1 MTSTQLQP
9 GTVIHGTHNDYRIE
23 RVLGQ
28 GSFGITYV
36 ANVRLKGR
44 LGAIESTA
52 TVAIKEFFLR
62 DVSSRNGLRVFSVSD
77 STLCSDYRRDFL
89 REAQNL
95 SRLDNDH
102 IVKVLETI
110 EENDT
115 VYYVMEYLSGGNLD
129 QHILSHGKL
138 SCREALDIAIQI
150 GEALKCMHAQHMLH
164 LDLKP
169 LNVMR
174 GEDGHIV
181 LIDFGLS
188 KCFGA
193 DGQPESSTRIG
204 QGTTG
209 YAPIEQHSF
218 NKADGF
224 MPTLDIYALGA
235 TLFKMLTGSVPP
247 EASVVLNEG
256 LPVDELSSAGVPPA
270 IIALVERA
278 MQPLRRMRHQTVGEF
293 VDEAQRLL
301 ASAPLSVG
309 GPAASK
315 PFADPVSS
323 CRPYGE
329 QLFSG
334 QPFGGSPSADVST
347 PVGEATRR
355 SDGWS
360 DIPKSFFAVRETI
373 FPNDET
379 TDREGAVKE
388 DRPAKIEVRWERN
401 LDEAT
406 KQKLRSFLS
415 GMKRRRVWN
424 NHPYDD
430 DGDKVEV
437 FTLGDNSLA
446 KAMSI
451 INNRATDGYFP
462 RLNLQTA
469 LRAVL
474 LLEQMTGLSFRLAS
488 ENEVVFDRY
497 DPERKDHYLCF
508 DGFKD
513 GFYLIHKDDLYA
525 PRMEGMEYI
534 TKINA
539 YTHLF
544 FDSYGMQI
552 VCDGA
557 SPMCDGASF
566 NLRATQMMHE
576 EMQPIGNSFYRVRS
590 GNQWNISS
598 YFSPV
603 MPLLPQWHDNISDF
617 SVHTLPGPAF
627 GLSYVGVKATDLSG
641 YTYYYKWIG
650 SNFELIAKYDK
661 KEREEREQFT

>member
-52 TVAIKEFFLR
+52 MVAIKEFFLR

-77 STLCSDYRRDFL
+77 STLCSDYRRDFM

-218 NKADGF
+218 KKADGF

-235 TLFKMLTGSVPP
+235 TLFKMLTGCVPP

-309 GPAASK
+309 GPAA
-315 PFADPVSS
+315 
-323 CRPYGE
+323 
-329 QLFSG
+329 
-334 QPFGGSPSADVST
+334 PSADVPT

-360 DIPKSFFAVRETI
+360 DIPKSVFAVRETI

-388 DRPAKIEVRWERN
+388 NHPAKIEVRWKQN

-406 KQKLRSFLS
+406 KQKLRTFLS
-415 GMKRRRVWN
+415 GMRRRRVWN

-446 KAMSI
+446 EAMDI

-488 ENEVVFDRY
+488 ENEVVIDHY
-497 DPERKDHYLCF
+497 YSERKDLYLCF

-513 GFYLIHKDDLYA
+513 GFYLIHEDDVFG

-534 TKINA
+534 TKIYA
-539 YTHLF
+539 RTHLF
-544 FDSYGMQI
+544 SDDYGMQI

-566 NLRATQMMHE
+566 NLRATQMVHE

-603 MPLLPQWHDNISDF
+603 MPLLPQWHDNISDL

-627 GLSYVGVKATDLSG
+627 GFSYVGVVATDLSG
-641 YTYYYKWIG
+641 YTYYYKWTG

-661 KEREEREQFT
+661 KEREEREQYT

>member
-44 LGAIESTA
+44 LGAIESA
-52 TVAIKEFFLR
+52 AMVAIKEFFLR

-218 NKADGF
+218 KKADGF

-235 TLFKMLTGSVPP
+235 TLFKMLTGCVPP

-270 IIALVERA
+270 VIALVERA

-301 ASAPLSVG
+301 ASAPSSVG
-309 GPAASK
+309 RPAA
-315 PFADPVSS
+315 
-323 CRPYGE
+323 
-329 QLFSG
+329 
-334 QPFGGSPSADVST
+334 PSADVPT

-360 DIPKSFFAVRETI
+360 DIPKSVFAVRETI
-373 FPNDET
+373 IPNDET

-401 LDEAT
+401 LGEDT

-446 KAMSI
+446 QAMDI

-488 ENEVVFDRY
+488 ENEVVIDHY
-497 DPERKDHYLCF
+497 YSERKDLYLCF

-513 GFYLIHKDDLYA
+513 GFYLINKDNLSA
-525 PRMEGMEYI
+525 PMMQNHEYI
-534 TKINA
+534 TKLDA
-539 YTHLF
+539 RTDLF
-544 FDSYGMQI
+544 SDSYGMQI

-557 SPMCDGASF
+557 SPMCNGASF
-566 NLRATQMMHE
+566 NLRATQMVHE

-603 MPLLPQWHDNISDF
+603 MPLLPQWHDNISNF
-617 SVHTLPGPAF
+617 SVRTVPGPAF
-627 GLSYVGVKATDLSG
+627 GLPYVGVVATDLSG
-641 YTYYYKWIG
+641 YTYYYKWTG

-661 KEREEREQFT
+661 KEREEREQLT

>member
-52 TVAIKEFFLR
+52 MVAIKEFFLR

-278 MQPLRRMRHQTVGEF
+278 MQPLRRMRHQTVDEF
-293 VDEAQRLL
+293 IDETQRLL
-301 ASAPLSVG
+301 ASAPSSVG
-309 GPAASK
+309 GPAA
-315 PFADPVSS
+315 
-323 CRPYGE
+323 
-329 QLFSG
+329 
-334 QPFGGSPSADVST
+334 PSADVPT

-360 DIPKSFFAVRETI
+360 DSPKSVFAVRETI
-373 FPNDET
+373 IPNDET

-401 LDEAT
+401 LGEDT

-446 KAMSI
+446 QAMNI

-462 RLNLQTA
+462 RLGLHTA

-590 GNQWNISS
+590 GNQWSIYS

>member
-1 MTSTQLQP
+1 MTSTQLQL

-218 NKADGF
+218 KKADGF

-270 IIALVERA
+270 VIALVERA

-301 ASAPLSVG
+301 ASAPSSVG
-309 GPAASK
+309 RPA
-315 PFADPVSS
+315 
-323 CRPYGE
+323 
-329 QLFSG
+329 
-334 QPFGGSPSADVST
+334 SPSADVPT
-347 PVGEATRR
+347 PVGEAIRR

-360 DIPKSFFAVRETI
+360 DIPKSVFAVRETI

-401 LDEAT
+401 LGEDT

-446 KAMSI
+446 EAMDI

-462 RLNLQTA
+462 RLGLHTA

-488 ENEVVFDRY
+488 ESELVFDRY
-497 DPERKDHYLCF
+497 DPDRKDLYLCF

-513 GFYLIHKDDLYA
+513 GFYLIHEEQVTGV
-525 PRMEGMEYI
+525 RFEGMEYI

-590 GNQWNISS
+590 GNQWNVSS

-603 MPLLPQWHDNISDF
+603 MPLLPQWHDNISDL
-617 SVHTLPGPAF
+617 SVHTVPGPAF
-627 GLSYVGVKATDLSG
+627 GLPYVGVKATDQSG
-641 YTYYYKWIG
+641 YTYYYKWTG

>member
-44 LGAIESTA
+44 LGAIESA
-52 TVAIKEFFLR
+52 AMVAIKEFFLR

-138 SCREALDIAIQI
+138 SCREAFDIAIQI

-218 NKADGF
+218 KKADGF

-235 TLFKMLTGSVPP
+235 TLFKMLTGCVPP

-270 IIALVERA
+270 VIALVERA

-301 ASAPLSVG
+301 ASAPSSVG
-309 GPAASK
+309 RPA
-315 PFADPVSS
+315 
-323 CRPYGE
+323 
-329 QLFSG
+329 
-334 QPFGGSPSADVST
+334 SPSADVPT

-360 DIPKSFFAVRETI
+360 DIPKSVFAVRETI
-373 FPNDET
+373 IPNDET

-401 LDEAT
+401 LGENT

-488 ENEVVFDRY
+488 ENEVVFDHY
-497 DPERKDHYLCF
+497 YSERKDLYLCF

-513 GFYLIHKDDLYA
+513 GFYLIHEEQVTGV
-525 PRMEGMEYI
+525 RFEGMEYM

-539 YTHLF
+539 RTNLF
-544 FDSYGMQI
+544 SDDYGMQI

-566 NLRATQMMHE
+566 NLRATQMVHE

-603 MPLLPQWHDNISDF
+603 MPLLPQWHDNISDL
-617 SVHTLPGPAF
+617 SVHTVPGPAF
-627 GLSYVGVKATDLSG
+627 GLPYVGVKATDLSG

>member
-52 TVAIKEFFLR
+52 MVAIKEFFLR

-129 QHILSHGKL
+129 QHILSHGRL

-278 MQPLRRMRHQTVGEF
+278 MQPLRRMRHQTVDEF
-293 VDEAQRLL
+293 IDEAQRLL
-301 ASAPLSVG
+301 ASAPSSVG
-309 GPAASK
+309 GPA
-315 PFADPVSS
+315 
-323 CRPYGE
+323 
-329 QLFSG
+329 
-334 QPFGGSPSADVST
+334 SPSADVPT

-360 DIPKSFFAVRETI
+360 DIPKSVFAVRETI
-373 FPNDET
+373 IPNDET

-415 GMKRRRVWN
+415 GMRRRRVWN

-446 KAMSI
+446 QAMNI

-462 RLNLQTA
+462 LLNLQTA

-513 GFYLIHKDDLYA
+513 GFYLIHKYDLSA
-525 PRMEGMEYI
+525 PWMEGMEYI
-534 TKINA
+534 TKIYA
-539 YTHLF
+539 RTHLF
-544 FDSYGMQI
+544 SDDYGMQI

-661 KEREEREQFT
+661 KEREEREQYT

>member
-1 MTSTQLQP
+1 MTSTQLHP

-218 NKADGF
+218 KKADGF

-270 IIALVERA
+270 VIALVERA

-301 ASAPLSVG
+301 ASAPSSVG
-309 GPAASK
+309 RPA
-315 PFADPVSS
+315 
-323 CRPYGE
+323 
-329 QLFSG
+329 
-334 QPFGGSPSADVST
+334 SPSADVPT
-347 PVGEATRR
+347 PVGEAIRR

-360 DIPKSFFAVRETI
+360 DIPKSVFAVRETI

-401 LDEAT
+401 LGEDT

-446 KAMSI
+446 EAMDI

-462 RLNLQTA
+462 RLGLHTA

-488 ENEVVFDRY
+488 ESELVFDRY
-497 DPERKDHYLCF
+497 DPDRKDLYLCF

-513 GFYLIHKDDLYA
+513 GFYLIHEEQVTGV
-525 PRMEGMEYI
+525 RFEGMEYI

>member
-44 LGAIESTA
+44 LGAIESA
-52 TVAIKEFFLR
+52 AMVAIKEFFLR

-278 MQPLRRMRHQTVGEF
+278 MQPLRRMRHQTVDEF
-293 VDEAQRLL
+293 IDETQRLL
-301 ASAPLSVG
+301 ASAPSSVG
-309 GPAASK
+309 GPAA
-315 PFADPVSS
+315 
-323 CRPYGE
+323 
-329 QLFSG
+329 
-334 QPFGGSPSADVST
+334 PSADVPT

-360 DIPKSFFAVRETI
+360 DSPKSVFAVRETI
-373 FPNDET
+373 IPNDET

-401 LDEAT
+401 LGEDT

-446 KAMSI
+446 QAMNI

-462 RLNLQTA
+462 RLGLHTA

-488 ENEVVFDRY
+488 ESELVIDRY
-497 DPERKDHYLCF
+497 DPDRKDLYLCF

-513 GFYLIHKDDLYA
+513 GFYLIHEEQVTGV
-525 PRMEGMEYI
+525 RFEGMEYI

-661 KEREEREQFT
+661 KEREEREQYT

>member
-52 TVAIKEFFLR
+52 MVAIKEFFLR

-278 MQPLRRMRHQTVGEF
+278 MQPLRRMRHQTVDEF
-293 VDEAQRLL
+293 IDETQRLL
-301 ASAPLSVG
+301 ASAPSSVG
-309 GPAASK
+309 GPAA
-315 PFADPVSS
+315 
-323 CRPYGE
+323 
-329 QLFSG
+329 
-334 QPFGGSPSADVST
+334 PSADVPT

-360 DIPKSFFAVRETI
+360 DSPKSVFAVRETI
-373 FPNDET
+373 IPNDET

-401 LDEAT
+401 LGEDT

-446 KAMSI
+446 QAMNI

-462 RLNLQTA
+462 RLGLHTA

-488 ENEVVFDRY
+488 ESELVIDRY
-497 DPERKDHYLCF
+497 DPDRKDLYLCF

-513 GFYLIHKDDLYA
+513 GFYLIHEEQVTGV
-525 PRMEGMEYI
+525 RFEGMEYI

-661 KEREEREQFT
+661 KEREEREQYT

>member
-44 LGAIESTA
+44 LGAIESA
-52 TVAIKEFFLR
+52 AMVAIKEFFLR

-138 SCREALDIAIQI
+138 SCREALDIALQI

-218 NKADGF
+218 KKADGF

-235 TLFKMLTGSVPP
+235 TLFKMLTGCVPP

-270 IIALVERA
+270 VIALVERA
-278 MQPLRRMRHQTVGEF
+278 MQPLRRMRHQTVDEF

-301 ASAPLSVG
+301 ASAPSSVG
-309 GPAASK
+309 RPAASK
-315 PFADPVSS
+315 PFGSNVSS
-323 CRPYGE
+323 A
-329 QLFSG
+329 
-334 QPFGGSPSADVST
+334 QPFGGFPSADAPT
-347 PVGEATRR
+347 PVGDATRR

-360 DIPKSFFAVRETI
+360 DSPKSVFAVRETI
-373 FPNDET
+373 FTNDEA
-379 TDREGAVKE
+379 TDREGAYR
-388 DRPAKIEVRWERN
+388 DTPAKIEVRWKQN
-401 LDEAT
+401 LDEDT
-406 KQKLRSFLS
+406 KQKLRSLLS
-415 GMKRRRVWN
+415 GMRRERVWN

-430 DGDKVEV
+430 DGDKVQV

-462 RLNLQTA
+462 LLNLQTA

-534 TKINA
+534 TKIYA
-539 YTHLF
+539 RTHLF
-544 FDSYGMQI
+544 SDDYGMQI

-566 NLRATQMMHE
+566 NLRATQLVHE

-627 GLSYVGVKATDLSG
+627 GFSYVGVVATDLSG
-641 YTYYYKWIG
+641 YTYYYKWTG
-650 SNFELIAKYDK
+650 SRFELIAKYDK

>member
-44 LGAIESTA
+44 LGAIESA
-52 TVAIKEFFLR
+52 AMVAIKEFFLR
-62 DVSSRNGLRVFSVSD
+62 DVSCRNGLRVFSVSD

-218 NKADGF
+218 KKADGF

-235 TLFKMLTGSVPP
+235 TLFKMLTGCVPP

-270 IIALVERA
+270 VIALVERA

-301 ASAPLSVG
+301 ASAPSSVG
-309 GPAASK
+309 RLA
-315 PFADPVSS
+315 
-323 CRPYGE
+323 
-329 QLFSG
+329 
-334 QPFGGSPSADVST
+334 SPSADVPT

-360 DIPKSFFAVRETI
+360 DIPKSVFAVRETI
-373 FPNDET
+373 IPNDET

-388 DRPAKIEVRWERN
+388 NRPAKIEVRWERN
-401 LDEAT
+401 LDENT

-415 GMKRRRVWN
+415 GMRRRRVWN

-446 KAMSI
+446 KAMDI

-462 RLNLQTA
+462 LLNLQTA

-488 ENEVVFDRY
+488 ENEVVFDHY
-497 DPERKDHYLCF
+497 YSERKDLYLCF

-513 GFYLIHKDDLYA
+513 GFYLIHEDDVFG

-534 TKINA
+534 TKIYA
-539 YTHLF
+539 RTHLF
-544 FDSYGMQI
+544 SDDYRMQI

-603 MPLLPQWHDNISDF
+603 MPLLPQWHDNISDL
-617 SVHTLPGPAF
+617 SVHTVPGPAF
-627 GLSYVGVKATDLSG
+627 GLPYVGVNATDLSG

-661 KEREEREQFT
+661 KEREEREQLT

>member
-44 LGAIESTA
+44 LGAIESA
-52 TVAIKEFFLR
+52 AMVAIKEFFLR
-62 DVSSRNGLRVFSVSD
+62 DVSCRNGLRVFSVSD

-218 NKADGF
+218 KKTDGF

-235 TLFKMLTGSVPP
+235 ILFKMLTGCVPP

-270 IIALVERA
+270 VIALVERA

-301 ASAPLSVG
+301 ASAPSSVG
-309 GPAASK
+309 RPA
-315 PFADPVSS
+315 
-323 CRPYGE
+323 
-329 QLFSG
+329 
-334 QPFGGSPSADVST
+334 SPSADVPT

-360 DIPKSFFAVRETI
+360 DIPKSVFAVRETI
-373 FPNDET
+373 IPNDET

-388 DRPAKIEVRWERN
+388 DRPAKIEVRWEWN
-401 LDEAT
+401 LGEDT

-446 KAMSI
+446 QAMNI

-488 ENEVVFDRY
+488 ENEVVFDHY
-497 DPERKDHYLCF
+497 YSERKDLYLCF

-513 GFYLIHKDDLYA
+513 GFYLIHEEQVTGV
-525 PRMEGMEYI
+525 RFEGMEYM

-539 YTHLF
+539 RTNLF
-544 FDSYGMQI
+544 SDDYEMQI

-566 NLRATQMMHE
+566 NLRATQMVHE

-603 MPLLPQWHDNISDF
+603 MPLLPQWHDNISDL
-617 SVHTLPGPAF
+617 SVHTVPGPAF
-627 GLSYVGVKATDLSG
+627 GLPYVGVKATDLSG

>member
-44 LGAIESTA
+44 LGAIESA
-52 TVAIKEFFLR
+52 AMVAIKEFFLR

-278 MQPLRRMRHQTVGEF
+278 MQPLRRMRHQTVDEF
-293 VDEAQRLL
+293 IDETQRLL
-301 ASAPLSVG
+301 ASAPSSVG
-309 GPAASK
+309 GPAA
-315 PFADPVSS
+315 
-323 CRPYGE
+323 
-329 QLFSG
+329 
-334 QPFGGSPSADVST
+334 PSADVPT

-360 DIPKSFFAVRETI
+360 DSPKSVFAVRETI
-373 FPNDET
+373 IPNDET

-388 DRPAKIEVRWERN
+388 DRPEKIEVRWERN
-401 LDEAT
+401 LGEDT

-415 GMKRRRVWN
+415 GMRRRRVWN

-446 KAMSI
+446 QAMNI

-462 RLNLQTA
+462 RLGLHTA

-661 KEREEREQFT
+661 KEREEREQYT

>member
-44 LGAIESTA
+44 LGAIESA
-52 TVAIKEFFLR
+52 AMVAIKEFFLR

-138 SCREALDIAIQI
+138 SCREALDIALQI
-150 GEALKCMHAQHMLH
+150 GEALRCMHAQHMLH

-218 NKADGF
+218 KKADGF

-270 IIALVERA
+270 VIALVERA
-278 MQPLRRMRHQTVGEF
+278 MQPLRRMRHQTVDEF

-301 ASAPLSVG
+301 ASAPSLVG
-309 GPAASK
+309 GPAA
-315 PFADPVSS
+315 
-323 CRPYGE
+323 
-329 QLFSG
+329 
-334 QPFGGSPSADVST
+334 PSADAPT

-388 DRPAKIEVRWERN
+388 VRPAKIEVRWERN
-401 LDEAT
+401 LGEDT
-406 KQKLRSFLS
+406 KQKLRTFLS
-415 GMKRRRVWN
+415 GMRRRRVWN

-446 KAMSI
+446 KAMDI

-488 ENEVVFDRY
+488 ENEVVIERY

-513 GFYLIHKDDLYA
+513 GFYLIHKYDLSA
-525 PRMEGMEYI
+525 TKMQDQEYI
-534 TKINA
+534 TRLNA
-539 YTHLF
+539 YTNLF
-544 FDSYGMQI
+544 SDSYGMQI

-566 NLRATQMMHE
+566 NLCVTQMMHK

-603 MPLLPQWHDNISDF
+603 MPLLPQWHDNISNF
-617 SVHTLPGPAF
+617 SVHTVPGPYF
-627 GLSYVGVKATDLSG
+627 GLPYVGVVATDLSG
-641 YTYYYKWIG
+641 YTYYYKWTG
-650 SNFELIAKYDK
+650 SRFELIAKYDK

>member
-52 TVAIKEFFLR
+52 MVAIKEFFLR

-77 STLCSDYRRDFL
+77 STLCSDYRRDFM

-293 VDEAQRLL
+293 VDEAQHLL
-301 ASAPLSVG
+301 ASAPSSVG
-309 GPAASK
+309 GPAA
-315 PFADPVSS
+315 
-323 CRPYGE
+323 
-329 QLFSG
+329 
-334 QPFGGSPSADVST
+334 PSADAPT
-347 PVGEATRR
+347 PVGDATRR

-388 DRPAKIEVRWERN
+388 IRPAKIEVRWERN

-406 KQKLRSFLS
+406 KQKLRTFLS
-415 GMKRRRVWN
+415 GMRRRRVWN

-488 ENEVVFDRY
+488 ENEVVIDHY
-497 DPERKDHYLCF
+497 YSERKDLYLCF

-513 GFYLIHKDDLYA
+513 GFYLIHEDDVFG

-534 TKINA
+534 TKIYA
-539 YTHLF
+539 RTHLF
-544 FDSYGMQI
+544 SDDYGMQI

-566 NLRATQMMHE
+566 NLRATQLVHE

-603 MPLLPQWHDNISDF
+603 MPLLPQWHDNISDL
-617 SVHTLPGPAF
+617 SVHTVPGPAF
-627 GLSYVGVKATDLSG
+627 GLPYVGVKATDLSG
-641 YTYYYKWIG
+641 YTYYYKWTG

>member
-44 LGAIESTA
+44 LGAIESA
-52 TVAIKEFFLR
+52 AMVAIKEFFLR

-218 NKADGF
+218 KKADGF

-270 IIALVERA
+270 VIALVERA

-301 ASAPLSVG
+301 ASAPSSVG
-309 GPAASK
+309 
-315 PFADPVSS
+315 
-323 CRPYGE
+323 RPD
-329 QLFSG
+329 
-334 QPFGGSPSADVST
+334 SPSADVPT

-388 DRPAKIEVRWERN
+388 DRPAKIEVHWERN

-406 KQKLRSFLS
+406 KQKLRTFLS
-415 GMKRRRVWN
+415 GMRRRRVWN

-446 KAMSI
+446 EAMNI

-462 RLNLQTA
+462 RLGLHTA

-488 ENEVVFDRY
+488 ENEVVIDYY
-497 DPERKDHYLCF
+497 DPDRKDRYLCF
-508 DGFKD
+508 DGFND

-534 TKINA
+534 TKIYA
-539 YTHLF
+539 RTHLF
-544 FDSYGMQI
+544 SDDYGMQI

-566 NLRATQMMHE
+566 NLRATQLVHE

-603 MPLLPQWHDNISDF
+603 MPLLPQWHDNISNF

-627 GLSYVGVKATDLSG
+627 GFSYVGVVATDLSG

>member
-9 GTVIHGTHNDYRIE
+9 GTVIHGIHNDYRIE

-52 TVAIKEFFLR
+52 MVAIKEFFLR

-218 NKADGF
+218 KKADGF

-235 TLFKMLTGSVPP
+235 TLFKMLTGCVPP
-247 EASVVLNEG
+247 EASGVRNEG
-256 LPVDELSSAGVPPA
+256 VPVDELSSAGVPPA
-270 IIALVERA
+270 VIALVERA
-278 MQPLRRMRHQTVGEF
+278 MQPLRRMRHQTVDEF
-293 VDEAQRLL
+293 IDEAQRLM
-301 ASAPLSVG
+301 ASTPSSVG
-309 GPAASK
+309 GPAA
-315 PFADPVSS
+315 
-323 CRPYGE
+323 
-329 QLFSG
+329 
-334 QPFGGSPSADVST
+334 PSADAPT
-347 PVGEATRR
+347 PVGEAIRR

-360 DIPKSFFAVRETI
+360 DSPKSAFAVRESI
-373 FPNDET
+373 FTKDEAT
-379 TDREGAVKE
+379 YREGAYRGTPE
-388 DRPAKIEVRWERN
+388 MIEVFWKRMLGE
-401 LDEAT
+401 DT
-406 KQKLRSFLS
+406 KQKLRSLLS
-415 GMKRRRVWN
+415 GMRRVRVWN
-424 NHPYDD
+424 NNPYDED
-430 DGDKVEV
+430 NGDKVEV
-437 FTLGDNSLA
+437 FTLGDDSLA
-446 KAMSI
+446 KVMDI

-474 LLEQMTGLSFRLAS
+474 LLEEMTGHSFRLAS
-488 ENEVVFDRY
+488 ESEIVFERY
-497 DPERKDHYLCF
+497 NPERKDRYLCF

-513 GFYLIHKDDLYA
+513 GFYLINKDNLSA
-525 PRMEGMEYI
+525 PMMQNHEYI
-534 TKINA
+534 TKLDA
-539 YTHLF
+539 RTDLF
-544 FDSYGMQI
+544 SDSYGMQI

-557 SPMCDGASF
+557 SPMCNGASF
-566 NLRATQMMHE
+566 NLRATQMVHE

-603 MPLLPQWHDNISDF
+603 MPLLPQWHDNISNF
-617 SVHTLPGPAF
+617 SVRTVPGPAF
-627 GLSYVGVKATDLSG
+627 GLPYVGVVATDLSG
-641 YTYYYKWIG
+641 YTYYYKWTG

-661 KEREEREQFT
+661 KEREEREQLT

>member
-52 TVAIKEFFLR
+52 MVAIKEFFLR

-218 NKADGF
+218 KKADGF

-235 TLFKMLTGSVPP
+235 TLFKMLTGCVPP

-301 ASAPLSVG
+301 ASAPSSVD
-309 GPAASK
+309 GPAA
-315 PFADPVSS
+315 
-323 CRPYGE
+323 
-329 QLFSG
+329 L
-334 QPFGGSPSADVST
+334 SADVPT

-360 DIPKSFFAVRETI
+360 DIPKSVFAVRETF

-401 LDEAT
+401 LDENT

-415 GMKRRRVWN
+415 GMRRRRVWN

-446 KAMSI
+446 KAMDI

-462 RLNLQTA
+462 LLNLQTA

-488 ENEVVFDRY
+488 ENEVVFDHY
-497 DPERKDHYLCF
+497 YSERKDLYLCF

-513 GFYLIHKDDLYA
+513 GFYLIHEEQVTGV
-525 PRMEGMEYI
+525 RFEGMEYM

-539 YTHLF
+539 RTNLF
-544 FDSYGMQI
+544 SDDYGMQI

-566 NLRATQMMHE
+566 NLRATQMVHE

-603 MPLLPQWHDNISDF
+603 MPLLPQWHDNISDL
-617 SVHTLPGPAF
+617 SVHTVPGPAF
-627 GLSYVGVKATDLSG
+627 GLPYVGVKATDLSG
-641 YTYYYKWIG
+641 YTYYYKWTG

>member
-52 TVAIKEFFLR
+52 MVAIKEFFLR

-235 TLFKMLTGSVPP
+235 TLFKMLTGCVPP

-301 ASAPLSVG
+301 ASAPSSVG
-309 GPAASK
+309 RPAA
-315 PFADPVSS
+315 
-323 CRPYGE
+323 
-329 QLFSG
+329 
-334 QPFGGSPSADVST
+334 PSADVST

-401 LDEAT
+401 LGEDT

-488 ENEVVFDRY
+488 ENEVVFDHY
-497 DPERKDHYLCF
+497 YSERKDLYLCF

-513 GFYLIHKDDLYA
+513 GFYLIHEEQVTGV
-525 PRMEGMEYI
+525 RFEGMEYM

-539 YTHLF
+539 RTNLF
-544 FDSYGMQI
+544 SDDYGMQI

-566 NLRATQMMHE
+566 NLRATQMVHE

-617 SVHTLPGPAF
+617 SVHTVPGPAF

-641 YTYYYKWIG
+641 YTYYYKWTG

>member
-44 LGAIESTA
+44 LGAIESA
-52 TVAIKEFFLR
+52 AMVAIKEFFLR
-62 DVSSRNGLRVFSVSD
+62 DVSSRNGQRVFSVSD

-235 TLFKMLTGSVPP
+235 TLFKMLTGCVPP

-278 MQPLRRMRHQTVGEF
+278 MQPLRRMRHQTVDEF
-293 VDEAQRLL
+293 IDETQRLL
-301 ASAPLSVG
+301 ASAPSSVG
-309 GPAASK
+309 GPAA
-315 PFADPVSS
+315 
-323 CRPYGE
+323 
-329 QLFSG
+329 
-334 QPFGGSPSADVST
+334 PSADVPT
-347 PVGEATRR
+347 PVGEAIRR

-360 DIPKSFFAVRETI
+360 DSPKSVFAVRETI
-373 FPNDET
+373 IPNDET

-401 LDEAT
+401 LGEDT

-446 KAMSI
+446 QAMNI

-462 RLNLQTA
+462 RLGLHTA

-617 SVHTLPGPAF
+617 SVHTLLGPAF

>member
-52 TVAIKEFFLR
+52 MVAIKEFFLR

-278 MQPLRRMRHQTVGEF
+278 MQPLRRMCHQTVDEF
-293 VDEAQRLL
+293 IDETQRLL
-301 ASAPLSVG
+301 ASAPSSVG
-309 GPAASK
+309 GPAA
-315 PFADPVSS
+315 
-323 CRPYGE
+323 
-329 QLFSG
+329 
-334 QPFGGSPSADVST
+334 PSADVPT

-360 DIPKSFFAVRETI
+360 DSPKSVFAVRETI
-373 FPNDET
+373 IPNDET

-401 LDEAT
+401 LGEDT

-446 KAMSI
+446 QAMNI

-462 RLNLQTA
+462 RLGLHTA

>member
-44 LGAIESTA
+44 LGAIESA
-52 TVAIKEFFLR
+52 AMVAIKEFFLR

-278 MQPLRRMRHQTVGEF
+278 MQPLRRMRHQTVDEF
-293 VDEAQRLL
+293 IDETQRLL
-301 ASAPLSVG
+301 ASAPSSVG
-309 GPAASK
+309 GPAA
-315 PFADPVSS
+315 
-323 CRPYGE
+323 
-329 QLFSG
+329 
-334 QPFGGSPSADVST
+334 PSADVPT

-360 DIPKSFFAVRETI
+360 DSPKSVFAVRETI
-373 FPNDET
+373 IPNDEA

-401 LDEAT
+401 LGEDT

-446 KAMSI
+446 QAMNI

-462 RLNLQTA
+462 RLGLHTA

-488 ENEVVFDRY
+488 ESELVIDRY
-497 DPERKDHYLCF
+497 DPDRKDLYLCF

-513 GFYLIHKDDLYA
+513 GFYLIHEEQVTGV
-525 PRMEGMEYI
+525 RFEGMEYI

-576 EMQPIGNSFYRVRS
+576 KMQPIGNSFYRVRS

-661 KEREEREQFT
+661 KEREEREQYT

>member
-44 LGAIESTA
+44 LGAIESA
-52 TVAIKEFFLR
+52 AMVAIKEFFLR
-62 DVSSRNGLRVFSVSD
+62 DVSCRNGLRVFSVSD

-218 NKADGF
+218 KKADGF

-270 IIALVERA
+270 VIALVERA

-301 ASAPLSVG
+301 ASAPSSVG
-309 GPAASK
+309 RPA
-315 PFADPVSS
+315 
-323 CRPYGE
+323 
-329 QLFSG
+329 
-334 QPFGGSPSADVST
+334 SPSADVPT
-347 PVGEATRR
+347 PVGEAIRR

-360 DIPKSFFAVRETI
+360 DSPKSAFAVRESI
-373 FPNDET
+373 FTKDEAT
-379 TDREGAVKE
+379 YREGAYRGTPE
-388 DRPAKIEVRWERN
+388 MIEVFWKRMLGE
-401 LDEAT
+401 DT
-406 KQKLRSFLS
+406 KQKLRSLLS
-415 GMKRRRVWN
+415 GMRRVRVWN
-424 NHPYDD
+424 NNPYDED
-430 DGDKVEV
+430 NGDKVEV
-437 FTLGDNSLA
+437 FTLGDDSLA
-446 KAMSI
+446 KVMDI

-474 LLEQMTGLSFRLAS
+474 LLEEMTGHSFRLAS
-488 ENEVVFDRY
+488 ESEIVFERY
-497 DPERKDHYLCF
+497 NPERKDRYLCF

-513 GFYLIHKDDLYA
+513 GFYLINKDNLSA
-525 PRMEGMEYI
+525 PMMQNHEYI
-534 TKINA
+534 TKLDA
-539 YTHLF
+539 RTDLF
-544 FDSYGMQI
+544 SDSYGMQI

-557 SPMCDGASF
+557 SPMCNGASF
-566 NLRATQMMHE
+566 NLRATQMVHE

-603 MPLLPQWHDNISDF
+603 MPLLPQWHDNISNF
-617 SVHTLPGPAF
+617 SVRTVPGPAF
-627 GLSYVGVKATDLSG
+627 GLPYVGVVATDLSG
-641 YTYYYKWIG
+641 YTYYYKWTG

-661 KEREEREQFT
+661 KEREEREQLT

>member
-52 TVAIKEFFLR
+52 MVAIKEFFLR

-218 NKADGF
+218 KKADGF

-235 TLFKMLTGSVPP
+235 TLFKMLTGCVPP

-301 ASAPLSVG
+301 ASAPSSVG
-309 GPAASK
+309 GPAAS
-315 PFADPVSS
+315 
-323 CRPYGE
+323 
-329 QLFSG
+329 
-334 QPFGGSPSADVST
+334 SADVPT

-388 DRPAKIEVRWERN
+388 IRPAKIEVRWERN

-415 GMKRRRVWN
+415 GMRRRRVWN

-462 RLNLQTA
+462 LLNLQTA

-534 TKINA
+534 TKIYA
-539 YTHLF
+539 RTHLF
-544 FDSYGMQI
+544 SDDYGMQI

-557 SPMCDGASF
+557 SPMVNGAMF
-566 NLRATQMMHE
+566 NLRATQMTYE
-576 EMQPIGNSFYRVRS
+576 EMQPIGNSFYMVRS

-627 GLSYVGVKATDLSG
+627 GLPYVGVVATDISG
-641 YTYYYKWIG
+641 YTYYYKWTG

>member
-44 LGAIESTA
+44 LGAIESA
-52 TVAIKEFFLR
+52 AMVAIKEFFLR

-129 QHILSHGKL
+129 QHILSHGRL

-218 NKADGF
+218 KKADGF

-235 TLFKMLTGSVPP
+235 TLFKMLTGCVPP

-270 IIALVERA
+270 VIALVERA

-301 ASAPLSVG
+301 ASAPSSVG
-309 GPAASK
+309 RPA
-315 PFADPVSS
+315 
-323 CRPYGE
+323 
-329 QLFSG
+329 
-334 QPFGGSPSADVST
+334 SPSADVPT
-347 PVGEATRR
+347 PVGEAIRR

-360 DIPKSFFAVRETI
+360 DSPKSAFAVRETI
-373 FPNDET
+373 IPNDET

-401 LDEAT
+401 LDENT
-406 KQKLRSFLS
+406 EQKLRTFLS
-415 GMKRRRVWN
+415 GMKRRRVWK

-446 KAMSI
+446 QAMNI

-488 ENEVVFDRY
+488 ENEVVIDHY
-497 DPERKDHYLCF
+497 YSERKDLYLCF

-513 GFYLIHKDDLYA
+513 GFYLIHEDDVFG

-534 TKINA
+534 TKIYA
-539 YTHLF
+539 RTYLF
-544 FDSYGMQI
+544 SDDYGMQI

>member
-218 NKADGF
+218 KKADGF

-270 IIALVERA
+270 VIALVERA

-301 ASAPLSVG
+301 ASAPSSVG
-309 GPAASK
+309 RPA
-315 PFADPVSS
+315 
-323 CRPYGE
+323 
-329 QLFSG
+329 
-334 QPFGGSPSADVST
+334 SPSADVPT
-347 PVGEATRR
+347 PVGEAIRR

-360 DIPKSFFAVRETI
+360 DIPKSVFAVRETI

-401 LDEAT
+401 LGEDT

-446 KAMSI
+446 EAMDI

-462 RLNLQTA
+462 RLGLHTA

-488 ENEVVFDRY
+488 ESELVFDRY
-497 DPERKDHYLCF
+497 DPDRKDLYLCF

-513 GFYLIHKDDLYA
+513 GFYLIHEEQVTGV
-525 PRMEGMEYI
+525 RFEGMEYI

-544 FDSYGMQI
+544 FDSYGIQI

>member
-36 ANVRLKGR
+36 ANVRLKSR
-44 LGAIESTA
+44 LGAIESA
-52 TVAIKEFFLR
+52 AMVAIKEFFLR

-150 GEALKCMHAQHMLH
+150 GEALRCMHAQHMLH

-218 NKADGF
+218 KKADGF

-270 IIALVERA
+270 VIALVERA

-301 ASAPLSVG
+301 ASAPSSVG
-309 GPAASK
+309 RPA
-315 PFADPVSS
+315 
-323 CRPYGE
+323 
-329 QLFSG
+329 
-334 QPFGGSPSADVST
+334 SPSADVPT

-360 DIPKSFFAVRETI
+360 DIPKSVFAVRETI
-373 FPNDET
+373 IPNDET

-401 LDEAT
+401 LGEDT

-446 KAMSI
+446 QAMNI

-462 RLNLQTA
+462 RLGLHTA

-488 ENEVVFDRY
+488 ESELVIDRY
-497 DPERKDHYLCF
+497 DPDRKDLYLCF

-513 GFYLIHKDDLYA
+513 GFYLIHEEQVTGV
-525 PRMEGMEYI
+525 RFEGMEYI

-661 KEREEREQFT
+661 KEREEREQYT

>member
-218 NKADGF
+218 KKADGF

-270 IIALVERA
+270 VIALVERA

-301 ASAPLSVG
+301 ASAPSSVG
-309 GPAASK
+309 RPA
-315 PFADPVSS
+315 
-323 CRPYGE
+323 
-329 QLFSG
+329 
-334 QPFGGSPSADVST
+334 SPSADVPT
-347 PVGEATRR
+347 PVGEAIRR

-360 DIPKSFFAVRETI
+360 DIPKSVFAVRETI

-401 LDEAT
+401 LGEDT

-446 KAMSI
+446 EAMDI

-462 RLNLQTA
+462 RLGLHTA

-488 ENEVVFDRY
+488 ESELVFDRY
-497 DPERKDHYLCF
+497 DPDRKDLYLCF

-513 GFYLIHKDDLYA
+513 GFYLIHEEQVTGV
-525 PRMEGMEYI
+525 RFEGMEYI

-603 MPLLPQWHDNISDF
+603 MPLLPQWHDNISDL
-617 SVHTLPGPAF
+617 SVHTVPGPAF
-627 GLSYVGVKATDLSG
+627 GLPYVGVKATDLSG

>member
-23 RVLGQ
+23 RILGQ

-52 TVAIKEFFLR
+52 MVAIKEFCLR

-218 NKADGF
+218 KKADGF

-235 TLFKMLTGSVPP
+235 TLFKMLTGCVPP

-270 IIALVERA
+270 VIALVERA

-301 ASAPLSVG
+301 ASAPSSVG
-309 GPAASK
+309 RPA
-315 PFADPVSS
+315 
-323 CRPYGE
+323 
-329 QLFSG
+329 
-334 QPFGGSPSADVST
+334 SPSADVPT
-347 PVGEATRR
+347 PVGEAIRR

-360 DIPKSFFAVRETI
+360 DNPKSFFAVRETI
-373 FPNDET
+373 IPNDET

-388 DRPAKIEVRWERN
+388 NRPAKIEVRWERN
-401 LDEAT
+401 LGEDT

-424 NHPYDD
+424 NHTYDD

-446 KAMSI
+446 EAMDI

-462 RLNLQTA
+462 RLGLHTA

-488 ENEVVFDRY
+488 ESELVFDRY
-497 DPERKDHYLCF
+497 DPDRKDLYLCF

-513 GFYLIHKDDLYA
+513 GFYLIHEEQVTGV
-525 PRMEGMEYI
+525 RFEGMEYI

>member
-52 TVAIKEFFLR
+52 MVAIKEFLLR
-62 DVSSRNGLRVFSVSD
+62 DVSSRNGQRVFSVSD

-115 VYYVMEYLSGGNLD
+115 VYYVMEFLSGGNLD

-256 LPVDELSSAGVPPA
+256 LPVYELSSAGVPPA
-270 IIALVERA
+270 VIALVERA

-301 ASAPLSVG
+301 ASAPSSVG
-309 GPAASK
+309 RPA
-315 PFADPVSS
+315 
-323 CRPYGE
+323 
-329 QLFSG
+329 
-334 QPFGGSPSADVST
+334 SPSADVPT

-360 DIPKSFFAVRETI
+360 DIPKSVFAVRETI
-373 FPNDET
+373 IPNDET

-415 GMKRRRVWN
+415 GMRRRRVWN

-446 KAMSI
+446 QAMNI

-462 RLNLQTA
+462 LLNLQTA

-488 ENEVVFDRY
+488 ENKVVFDRY

-534 TKINA
+534 TKIYA
-539 YTHLF
+539 RTHLF
-544 FDSYGMQI
+544 SDSYGMQI

-566 NLRATQMMHE
+566 NLRATQLVHE

-627 GLSYVGVKATDLSG
+627 GLSYVGVVATDLSG

>member
-52 TVAIKEFFLR
+52 MVAIKEFFLR

-278 MQPLRRMRHQTVGEF
+278 MQPLRRMRHQTVDEF
-293 VDEAQRLL
+293 IDETQRLL
-301 ASAPLSVG
+301 ASAPSSVG
-309 GPAASK
+309 GPAA
-315 PFADPVSS
+315 
-323 CRPYGE
+323 
-329 QLFSG
+329 
-334 QPFGGSPSADVST
+334 PSADVPT

-360 DIPKSFFAVRETI
+360 DSPKSVFAVRETI
-373 FPNDET
+373 IPNDET

-401 LDEAT
+401 LGEDT
-406 KQKLRSFLS
+406 KQKLRSLLS
-415 GMKRRRVWN
+415 GMRRVRVWN
-424 NHPYDD
+424 NNPYDED
-430 DGDKVEV
+430 NGDKVEV
-437 FTLGDNSLA
+437 FTLGDDSLA
-446 KAMSI
+446 KVMDI
-451 INNRATDGYFP
+451 INNRATDGYFSC
-462 RLNLQTA
+462 LNLQTA
-469 LRAVL
+469 LCAVL
-474 LLEQMTGLSFRLAS
+474 LLEEMTGHSFRLAS
-488 ENEVVFDRY
+488 ESEIVFERY
-497 DPERKDHYLCF
+497 NPERKDRYLCF

-513 GFYLIHKDDLYA
+513 GFYLINKDNLSA
-525 PRMEGMEYI
+525 PMMQNHEYI
-534 TKINA
+534 TKLDA
-539 YTHLF
+539 RTDLLS
-544 FDSYGMQI
+544 DSYGMQI

-603 MPLLPQWHDNISDF
+603 MPLLPQWHDNISNF
-617 SVHTLPGPAF
+617 SVRTVPGPAF
-627 GLSYVGVKATDLSG
+627 GLPYVGVVATDLSG

>member
-36 ANVRLKGR
+36 ANVRLNGR
-44 LGAIESTA
+44 LGAIESA
-52 TVAIKEFFLR
+52 AMVAIKEFFLR
-62 DVSSRNGLRVFSVSD
+62 DVSCRNGLRVFSVSD

-218 NKADGF
+218 KKADGF

-301 ASAPLSVG
+301 ASAPSSVG
-309 GPAASK
+309 RPA
-315 PFADPVSS
+315 
-323 CRPYGE
+323 
-329 QLFSG
+329 
-334 QPFGGSPSADVST
+334 SPSADVPT

-360 DIPKSFFAVRETI
+360 DIPKSVFAVRETI
-373 FPNDET
+373 IPNDET

-401 LDEAT
+401 LGEDT

-415 GMKRRRVWN
+415 GMRRRRVWK

-446 KAMSI
+446 QAMNI

-462 RLNLQTA
+462 RLGLHTA

-488 ENEVVFDRY
+488 ENEVVFDHY
-497 DPERKDHYLCF
+497 NSERKDLYLCF

-513 GFYLIHKDDLYA
+513 GFYLIHEEQVTGV
-525 PRMEGMEYI
+525 RFEGMEYM

-539 YTHLF
+539 RTNLF
-544 FDSYGMQI
+544 SDDYGMQI

-566 NLRATQMMHE
+566 NLRATQMVHE

-603 MPLLPQWHDNISDF
+603 MPLLPQWHDNISDL
-617 SVHTLPGPAF
+617 SVHTVPGPAF
-627 GLSYVGVKATDLSG
+627 GLPYVGVKATDLSG

>member
-218 NKADGF
+218 KKADGF

-235 TLFKMLTGSVPP
+235 TLFKMLTGCVPP

-270 IIALVERA
+270 VIALVERA

-301 ASAPLSVG
+301 ASAPSSVG
-309 GPAASK
+309 RPA
-315 PFADPVSS
+315 
-323 CRPYGE
+323 
-329 QLFSG
+329 
-334 QPFGGSPSADVST
+334 SPSADVPT
-347 PVGEATRR
+347 PVGEAIRR

-360 DIPKSFFAVRETI
+360 DIPKSVFAVRETI

-401 LDEAT
+401 LGEDT

-446 KAMSI
+446 EAMDI

-462 RLNLQTA
+462 RLGLHTA

-488 ENEVVFDRY
+488 ESELVFDRY
-497 DPERKDHYLCF
+497 DPDRKDLYLCF

-513 GFYLIHKDDLYA
+513 GFYLIHEEQVTGV
-525 PRMEGMEYI
+525 RFEGMEYI

-539 YTHLF
+539 RTYLF
-544 FDSYGMQI
+544 SDDYGMQI

>member
-44 LGAIESTA
+44 LGAIESA
-52 TVAIKEFFLR
+52 AMVAIKEFFLR

-278 MQPLRRMRHQTVGEF
+278 MQPLRRMRHQTVDEF
-293 VDEAQRLL
+293 IDETQRLL
-301 ASAPLSVG
+301 ASAPSSVG
-309 GPAASK
+309 GPAA
-315 PFADPVSS
+315 
-323 CRPYGE
+323 
-329 QLFSG
+329 
-334 QPFGGSPSADVST
+334 PSADVPT

-360 DIPKSFFAVRETI
+360 DIPKSVFAVRETI
-373 FPNDET
+373 IPNDET

-401 LDEAT
+401 LGEDT
-406 KQKLRSFLS
+406 KQKLRTFLS
-415 GMKRRRVWN
+415 GMRRRRVWN

-446 KAMSI
+446 QAMNI

-462 RLNLQTA
+462 RLGLHTA

-525 PRMEGMEYI
+525 PRFEGMEYI

>member
-44 LGAIESTA
+44 LGAIESA
-52 TVAIKEFFLR
+52 AMVAIKEFFLR

-129 QHILSHGKL
+129 QHILSHGRL

-218 NKADGF
+218 KKADGF

-235 TLFKMLTGSVPP
+235 TLFKMLTGCVPP

-270 IIALVERA
+270 VIALVERA
-278 MQPLRRMRHQTVGEF
+278 MQPLRRMRHQTVDEF
-293 VDEAQRLL
+293 IDEAQRLL
-301 ASAPLSVG
+301 ASAPSSVG
-309 GPAASK
+309 RPA
-315 PFADPVSS
+315 
-323 CRPYGE
+323 
-329 QLFSG
+329 
-334 QPFGGSPSADVST
+334 SPSADVPT

-360 DIPKSFFAVRETI
+360 DIPKSVFAVRETI
-373 FPNDET
+373 IPNDET

-388 DRPAKIEVRWERN
+388 NRPAKIEVRWERN
-401 LDEAT
+401 LDENT

-415 GMKRRRVWN
+415 GMRRRRVWN

-488 ENEVVFDRY
+488 ENEVVFDHY
-497 DPERKDHYLCF
+497 YSERKDLYLCF

-513 GFYLIHKDDLYA
+513 GFYLIHEDDVFG

-534 TKINA
+534 TKIYA
-539 YTHLF
+539 RTHLF
-544 FDSYGMQI
+544 SDDYGMQI

-566 NLRATQMMHE
+566 NLRATQLVHE

-603 MPLLPQWHDNISDF
+603 MPLLPQWHDNISNF

-627 GLSYVGVKATDLSG
+627 GFSYVGVVATDLSG
-641 YTYYYKWIG
+641 YTYYYKWTG

>member
-44 LGAIESTA
+44 LGAIESA
-52 TVAIKEFFLR
+52 AMVAIKEFFLR

-129 QHILSHGKL
+129 QHILSHGRL

-218 NKADGF
+218 KKADGF

-235 TLFKMLTGSVPP
+235 TLFKMLTGCVPP

-270 IIALVERA
+270 VIALVERA

-301 ASAPLSVG
+301 ASAPSSVG
-309 GPAASK
+309 RPA
-315 PFADPVSS
+315 
-323 CRPYGE
+323 
-329 QLFSG
+329 
-334 QPFGGSPSADVST
+334 SPSADVPT
-347 PVGEATRR
+347 PVGEAIRR

-360 DIPKSFFAVRETI
+360 DSPKSAFAVRESI
-373 FPNDET
+373 FTKDEAT
-379 TDREGAVKE
+379 YREGAYRGTPE
-388 DRPAKIEVRWERN
+388 MIEVFWKRMLGE
-401 LDEAT
+401 DT
-406 KQKLRSFLS
+406 KQKLRSLLS
-415 GMKRRRVWN
+415 GMRRVRVWN
-424 NHPYDD
+424 NNPYDED
-430 DGDKVEV
+430 NGDKVEV
-437 FTLGDNSLA
+437 FTLGDDSLA
-446 KAMSI
+446 KVMDI

-474 LLEQMTGLSFRLAS
+474 LLEEMTGHSFRLAS
-488 ENEVVFDRY
+488 ESEIVFERY
-497 DPERKDHYLCF
+497 NPERKDRYLCF

-513 GFYLIHKDDLYA
+513 GFYLINKDNLSA
-525 PRMEGMEYI
+525 PMMQNHEYI
-534 TKINA
+534 TKLDA
-539 YTHLF
+539 RTDLF
-544 FDSYGMQI
+544 SDSYGMQI

-557 SPMCDGASF
+557 SPMCNGASF
-566 NLRATQMMHE
+566 NLRATQMVHE

-603 MPLLPQWHDNISDF
+603 MPLLPQWHDNISNF
-617 SVHTLPGPAF
+617 SVRTVPGPAF
-627 GLSYVGVKATDLSG
+627 GLPYVGVVATDLSG
-641 YTYYYKWIG
+641 YTYYYKWTG

-661 KEREEREQFT
+661 KEREEREQLT

>member
-23 RVLGQ
+23 RALGQ

-44 LGAIESTA
+44 LGAIESA
-52 TVAIKEFFLR
+52 AMVAIKEFFLR

-209 YAPIEQHSF
+209 YAPIEQHCF
-218 NKADGF
+218 KKADGF

-270 IIALVERA
+270 VIALVERA

-301 ASAPLSVG
+301 ASAPSSVG
-309 GPAASK
+309 GTA
-315 PFADPVSS
+315 
-323 CRPYGE
+323 
-329 QLFSG
+329 
-334 QPFGGSPSADVST
+334 SPSADAPT

-360 DIPKSFFAVRETI
+360 DIPKGVFAVRESI

-401 LDEAT
+401 LGEDT
-406 KQKLRSFLS
+406 KQKLRTFLS
-415 GMKRRRVWN
+415 GMRRRRVWN

-446 KAMSI
+446 KAMDI

-488 ENEVVFDRY
+488 ENEVVIDHY
-497 DPERKDHYLCF
+497 YSERKDLYLCF

-513 GFYLIHKDDLYA
+513 GFYLIHEDDVFG

-534 TKINA
+534 TKIYA
-539 YTHLF
+539 RPHLF
-544 FDSYGMQI
+544 SDDYGMQI

-566 NLRATQMMHE
+566 NLRATQMVHE

-603 MPLLPQWHDNISDF
+603 MPLLPQWHDNISDL
-617 SVHTLPGPAF
+617 SVHTVPGPAF
-627 GLSYVGVKATDLSG
+627 GLPYVGVKATDLSG
-641 YTYYYKWIG
+641 YTYYYKWTG

>member
-44 LGAIESTA
+44 LGAIESA
-52 TVAIKEFFLR
+52 AMVAIKEFFLR

-218 NKADGF
+218 KKADGF

-301 ASAPLSVG
+301 ASAPSSVG
-309 GPAASK
+309 RPA
-315 PFADPVSS
+315 
-323 CRPYGE
+323 
-329 QLFSG
+329 
-334 QPFGGSPSADVST
+334 SPSADVPT
-347 PVGEATRR
+347 PVGDATRR

-360 DIPKSFFAVRETI
+360 DIPKSVFAVRETI
-373 FPNDET
+373 IPNDET

-388 DRPAKIEVRWERN
+388 NRPAKIEVRWERN
-401 LDEAT
+401 LDENT

-415 GMKRRRVWN
+415 GMRRRRVWN

-513 GFYLIHKDDLYA
+513 GFYLIHKYDLSA
-525 PRMEGMEYI
+525 PWMEGMEYI
-534 TKINA
+534 TKIYA
-539 YTHLF
+539 RTHLF
-544 FDSYGMQI
+544 SDDYGMQI

-566 NLRATQMMHE
+566 NLRATQMVHE

-603 MPLLPQWHDNISDF
+603 MPLLPQWHDNISDL
-617 SVHTLPGPAF
+617 SVHTVPGPAF
-627 GLSYVGVKATDLSG
+627 GLPYVGVKATDLSG
-641 YTYYYKWIG
+641 YTYYYKWTG
-650 SNFELIAKYDK
+650 SRFELIAKYDK

>member
-44 LGAIESTA
+44 LGAIESA
-52 TVAIKEFFLR
+52 AMVAIKEFFLR

-218 NKADGF
+218 KKADGF

-235 TLFKMLTGSVPP
+235 TLFKMLTGCVPP

-270 IIALVERA
+270 VIALVERA

-301 ASAPLSVG
+301 ASAPSSVG
-309 GPAASK
+309 RPA
-315 PFADPVSS
+315 
-323 CRPYGE
+323 
-329 QLFSG
+329 
-334 QPFGGSPSADVST
+334 SPSADVLT
-347 PVGEATRR
+347 PVGEAIRR

-360 DIPKSFFAVRETI
+360 DSPKSVFAVRESI
-373 FPNDET
+373 FTKDEAT
-379 TDREGAVKE
+379 YREGAYRGTPE
-388 DRPAKIEVRWERN
+388 MIEVFWKRMLGE
-401 LDEAT
+401 DT
-406 KQKLRSFLS
+406 KQKLRSLLS
-415 GMKRRRVWN
+415 GMRRVRVWN
-424 NHPYDD
+424 NNPYDED
-430 DGDKVEV
+430 NGDKVEV
-437 FTLGDNSLA
+437 FTLGDDSLA
-446 KAMSI
+446 KVMDI

-474 LLEQMTGLSFRLAS
+474 LLEEMTGHSFRLAS
-488 ENEVVFDRY
+488 ESEIVFERYNPECKDR
-497 DPERKDHYLCF
+497 YLCF

-513 GFYLIHKDDLYA
+513 GFYLINKDNLSA
-525 PRMEGMEYI
+525 PMMQNHEYI
-534 TKINA
+534 TKLDA
-539 YTHLF
+539 RTDLF
-544 FDSYGMQI
+544 SDSYGMQI

-557 SPMCDGASF
+557 SPMCNGASF
-566 NLRATQMMHE
+566 NLRATQMVHE

-603 MPLLPQWHDNISDF
+603 MPLLPQWHDNISNF
-617 SVHTLPGPAF
+617 SVRTVPGPAF
-627 GLSYVGVKATDLSG
+627 GLPYVGVVATDLSG
-641 YTYYYKWIG
+641 YTYYYKWTG

-661 KEREEREQFT
+661 KEREEREQLT

>member
-44 LGAIESTA
+44 LGAIESA
-52 TVAIKEFFLR
+52 AMVAIKEFFLR

-218 NKADGF
+218 KKADGF

-235 TLFKMLTGSVPP
+235 TLFKMLTGCVPP

-270 IIALVERA
+270 VIALVERA

-293 VDEAQRLL
+293 VDEAQRLQ
-301 ASAPLSVG
+301 ASAPSSVG
-309 GPAASK
+309 RPA
-315 PFADPVSS
+315 
-323 CRPYGE
+323 
-329 QLFSG
+329 
-334 QPFGGSPSADVST
+334 SPSADVPT

-360 DIPKSFFAVRETI
+360 DIPKSVFAVRETI
-373 FPNDET
+373 IPNDET

-401 LDEAT
+401 LDENT

-415 GMKRRRVWN
+415 GMRRRRVWN

-446 KAMSI
+446 QAMNI

-462 RLNLQTA
+462 RLGLHTA

-661 KEREEREQFT
+661 KEREEREQYT